1 MSSRDPY
8 LSGTPRGASTPT
20 GGTSGGGDEG
30 KGTTGQAVEQVKDK
44 AGQAADQAKE
54 KAGELKEQAK
64 EQATSRLEGQKGV
77 AVEGLRTLAQ
87 AVRQTGQQLR
97 EQDKAGF
104 AQYADSTADQIERFS
119 GYLRERDV
127 NQLISETESFAR
139 RQGPLFLAG
148 AFALGLLG
156 GRFLK
161 SSGRR
166 AQEMS
171 APADSLDT
179 PPYGTQA
186 AGPVGVPPA
195 TPSVTPAA
203 TGVTM
208 PPASVTGR
216 GAGMT
221 GGGSPGAASSQAERL
236 PPPPTEP
243 TPPSGPPRSTGS
255 AGSEKK

>member
-1 MSSRDPY
+1 MSTRDPY
-8 LSGTPRGASTPT
+8 LSGTARGASTPT
-20 GGTSGGGDEG
+20 GGTSGGGDQG
-30 KGTTGQAVEQVKDK
+30 KGTTGQAVDQVKEK

-54 KAGELKEQAK
+54 KAGELTEQAK
-64 EQATSRLEGQKGV
+64 EQATSRLEGQKGL
-77 AVEGLRTLAQ
+77 AVERLGTLAQ

-104 AQYADSTADQIERFS
+104 AQYAESTADQIERFS

-166 AQEMS
+166 AQAMS
-171 APADSLDT
+171 GPADSREAS
-179 PPYGTQA
+179 PYGTRAGEGVGMGPA
-186 AGPVGVPPA
+186 AGTSSGTLG
-195 TPSVTPAA
+195 TPSVT
-203 TGVTM
+203 
-208 PPASVTGR
+208 R
-216 GAGMT
+216 GAAGVVT
-221 GGGSPGAASSQAERL
+221 TSQPDRL
-236 PPPPTEP
+236 PPPPSEP
-243 TPPSGPPRSTGS
+243 RPRSGSGPTTGSPPS
-255 AGSEKK
+255 